1 MRLVY
6 SHVVKASL
14 LFASVCMG
22 AKIRSEIS
30 VNRAHRLSDDDAVT
44 EAYLDGF
51 VVIDVN
57 KCRCIV
63 IAMRDF

>member
-1 MRLVY
+1 M
-6 SHVVKASL
+6 VKASL

-22 AKIRSEIS
+22 AKIRSELS
-30 VNRAHRLSDDDAVT
+30 VNRAHRHRHSDDDAVT

-63 IAMRDF
+63 MAGVT